1 VQQTGEYRIAAPR
14 ETVWSALNDPD
25 MLAKCIDGCE
35 SLTRVG
41 DSAFEATV
49 KAKIGPVSATFKA
62 DLVLSEVVAPVSY
75 TLTANAKG
83 GAAGFGKGVA
93 KVALAEADGGTL
105 LHYDVDGAIGGKLA
119 QVGSRLVDVATR
131 KMADDFFAKLS
142 AVIAPPT
149 TEAAAAGEPTDRR
162 KPQPM
167 FEATGQRVIWLMVFA
182 ALIIALIL
190 AL

>member
-14 ETVWSALNDPD
+14 ETVWAALNDPD
-25 MLAKCIDGCE
+25 VLARCIDGCE
-35 SLTRVG
+35 AMTRVG

-62 DLVLSEVVAPVSY
+62 DLALSEVVPPESY
-75 TLTANAKG
+75 TLTVNAKG

-93 KVALAEADGGTL
+93 KVALDEVDGETL
-105 LHYDVDGAIGGKLA
+105 LRYSVDGSIGGKLA
-119 QVGSRLVDVATR
+119 QVGSRLVDIATR
-131 KMADDFFAKLS
+131 KMADDFFAKFGA
-142 AVIAPPT
+142 AVATPVAAE
-149 TEAAAAGEPTDRR
+149 TEVADERR
-162 KPQPM
+162 KPR

-182 ALIIALIL
+182 ALIVALIL